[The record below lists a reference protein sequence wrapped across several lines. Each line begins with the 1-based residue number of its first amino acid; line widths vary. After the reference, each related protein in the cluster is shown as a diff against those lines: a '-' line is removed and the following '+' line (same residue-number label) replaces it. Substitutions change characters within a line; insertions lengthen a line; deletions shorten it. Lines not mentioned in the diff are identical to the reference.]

1 MKHIKNTLSNMRFI
15 FSGQFQVCPMAF
27 VYSFMLGLVNCLTM
41 GATIVMPGMVIDALA
56 RETGNGRLLRIIVIY
71 AVVMGVLLYAGR
83 ILTRFQ
89 QKSGY
94 YLPHTLMLRLA
105 RKMMRIDYKDVE
117 SRHFN
122 EAYTNAENAVFK
134 LTSKGDELIR
144 LLFSAVFEFVMIVAV
159 VATLDWL
166 AVLVILIC
174 AVLQIWLDTK
184 VNKNNYNYRKSVVPQ
199 FHGINYPKCVLE
211 GFFPGMKDIITFE
224 GQKLFLDKMHD
235 ACGEAHRKYAA
246 KQYRELAVRIFQ
258 YLIRGVELAAVY
270 AILIYRFRIASL
282 SAGSL
287 VMYITAA
294 GELKQVLNTIFAGM
308 VSVGEA
314 EMYMKQYREV
324 MGFPENM
331 RRTQKEAVPVTDAA
345 GESCSPKIEFCD
357 VSFRYSENTD
367 YVLRNVSFTLNPGEK
382 LVLIGENGAGKS
394 TLIKLLLRLY
404 DVTEGCIR
412 VNGRDIRNVDYDEY
426 QKMFAAVFQDYQLF
440 ECSIGENIGFE
451 NVDENRARDILSEV
465 GLCAFA
471 DRMSRKVGGDG
482 ADMSG
487 GESQMVAI
495 ARAIYKN
502 ARISVFDE
510 VTSAIDPVREASV
523 YGAIRKHAAGKS
535 LIYISH
541 RLSVCTLCDHILL
554 LDNGQILEYGS
565 HAELMQQNGRYA
577 ELFRMQAEK
586 YQ

>member
-1 MKHIKNTLSNMRFI
+1 MNHIKNTLSNMRFI

-71 AVVMGVLLYAGR
+71 AVVMGVLLYAGK

-122 EAYTNAENAVFK
+122 EAYTNAENAVFQ

-144 LLFSAVFEFVMIVAV
+144 LLFSAIFEFVMIVAV

-184 VNKNNYNYRKSVVPQ
+184 VNQNNYNYRKSVVPQ

-224 GQKLFLDKMHD
+224 GQNLFLDKMHD

-246 KQYRELAVRIFQ
+246 KQYRELAVRIVQ

-331 RRTQKEAVPVTDAA
+331 RRTQKAAVPVTDAA
-345 GESCSPKIEFCD
+345 GEGCSPKIEFCG

-451 NVDENRARDILSEV
+451 NVDEDRARDILSEV
-465 GLCAFA
+465 GLSAFA

-510 VTSAIDPVREASV
+510 VTSAVDPVREASV
-523 YGAIRKHAAGKS
+523 YGAIRKRTAGKS

-565 HAELMQQNGRYA
+565 HAELMRQNGRYA